1 MPTKLEIFFSKL
13 LSGNILKIPLVAT
26 ILLVLSKE
34 LKVFKRKLDVTINN
48 DI

>member
-1 MPTKLEIFFSKL
+1 MLTKVEIYLSKMYA
-13 LSGNILKIPLVAT
+13 NVILQNPIVST

-34 LKVFKRKLDVTINN
+34 LKVFKKQLDVTINN

>member
-1 MPTKLEIFFSKL
+1 MLTKIEIYLAKMYANTILENPIVS
-13 LSGNILKIPLVAT
+13 T

-34 LKVFKRKLDVTINN
+34 LKLFKKQLDVTINN